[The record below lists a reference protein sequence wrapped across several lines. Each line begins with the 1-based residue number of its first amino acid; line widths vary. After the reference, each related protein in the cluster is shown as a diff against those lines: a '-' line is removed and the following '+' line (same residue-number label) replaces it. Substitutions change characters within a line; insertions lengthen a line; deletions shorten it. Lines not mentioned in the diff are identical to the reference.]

1 MRVKQLILK
10 GFRGFT
16 DTTFDFDSFP
26 VILFAGNN
34 GAGKSSVLD
43 CIAVLLS
50 RFASRVRSQNSFG
63 FSFKVE
69 DINNKASQTVNEI
82 QIEYQDK
89 YYEWLVSKTKPGRVQ
104 KKTFKIS
111 EAALLARGL
120 QKTLESNGQFALPIM
135 VYYPVG
141 RVVLDV
147 PLRIRTKHVFD
158 QLQAYENALRSGS
171 DFRVFFEW
179 YRQQEDV
186 ENESRRDKAFKPDS
200 ALEAVRTAI
209 YSFLPGFSNLKV
221 LRKPRLQMVIS
232 KNKEQLIITQL
243 SDGEKCLLAMIGDLA
258 RRLALANPKLENP
271 LHGEGIVLIDEI
283 ELHLHPGWQR
293 KIIPGLT
300 RAFPN
305 CQFIL
310 TTHSPQVISS
320 VKPES
325 IFVLENSETG
335 IVFTK
340 PNGSFGRD
348 SNLILEEIM
357 DVPDRP
363 KDVKDKLDRY
373 FALIDDNKM
382 EEAASLRKK
391 LEEELGS
398 DEPAFVKADILIRR
412 REILGR

>member
-26 VILFAGNN
+26 VILLAGNN

-82 QIEYQDK
+82 QIEYQNQ

-104 KKTFKIS
+104 KKILKIS
-111 EAALLARGL
+111 QAALLARGL
-120 QKTLESNGQFALPIM
+120 QKTLENNEKFALPIM

-186 ENESRRDKAFKPDS
+186 ENESRRDRAFKPDS
-200 ALEAVRTAI
+200 ALESVRTAI

-283 ELHLHPGWQR
+283 ELHLHPKWQR
-293 KIIPGLT
+293 AIIPGLT
-300 RAFPN
+300 RTFPN

-320 VKPES
+320 VQPEAV
-325 IFVLENSETG
+325 FMLENTEAG

-340 PNGSFGRD
+340 PRGSFGRD

-363 KDVKDKLDRY
+363 KDIKDKLDRY

-382 EEAASLRKK
+382 QEAATLRKK

-398 DEPAFVKADILIRR
+398 DEPTFIKADILIRR